1 MLSNSHICFR
11 IQMVRGVRMSRK
23 SSLFGANPC
32 VISPGESE
40 RAIEGEE
47 VVGLEKK
54 EFEAMIPFMADE
66 EKEHTCLLYTTPHY
80 LIVRYAVLLDCRVR
94 LAAL

>member
-11 IQMVRGVRMSRK
+11 IQMVRGVRMSRT

-54 EFEAMIPFMADE
+54 EFEAMIPFMADG
-66 EKEHTCLLYTTPHY
+66 EKEDSCLLYTTPHY
-80 LIVRYAVLLDCRVR
+80 FIVRYAVPLDCRVR